1 MEQAV
6 FPPRSCQLSLRSILS
21 VHDQPVCE
29 EQAWA
34 LCYQLCSL
42 LERNFSLNDGQ
53 TYGSWK
59 GFRLPGPEGIF
70 LSSDGNISLRIEHGK
85 VGKMS
90 RFPRSLGELG
100 RFASCLKHSGLAV
113 WLFLIQTV
121 DYVGRLMYSC
131 LDWGLGADVERELDE
146 TLELLVD
153 QMTKVD
159 LRLGAE
165 RSLQTICTISE
176 VLQVCEE
183 RLYNPSQATQHY
195 RSVCAT
201 LYSHT
206 VELCNYLQIIQHTQE
221 NLQKLIVE
229 SENSLVPD
237 MTTNWGFTWKHLID
251 ELSRGVVL
259 HPPRDKVNTGVPLP
273 SVDTSPFSQLLQD
286 IQLRRYTLRK
296 VKVMLQRCGVFGF
309 LWGGFYFSLI
319 TLCTQWKYLN
329 EYCCC
334 VKVLENGGTERGA
347 DPYQALLD
355 VIRSGPKLRPVS
367 FWTFFFFFLMVYPL
381 FLKCLPVAQVSE
393 RKLKPRV
400 QNQKHEVSLHEL
412 LMQEIRSTDPVKLLS
427 SCQRRRPRKGPVVR
441 VCVSVPISVSHAAFD
456 SSAGSSVRNLSFFP
470 ALSSTP
476 LSLSEGCR
484 LSRGKRRAQSLPSNP
499 EVRQLVS
506 EEPSTCG
513 VFFVFCFFCFFK
525 EDFKIVDCGVFLF
538 CFVFFGKAL
547 KNKVSVPTTIADVIK
562 THYRKEGKL
571 SCDPYGN
578 WRICSCCA
586 KRSLYFTWH
595 NFCSLC
601 NRVVCPECCLELRLP
616 FKWCIN
622 LPISFFKKIV
632 LKKESEESQRLF
644 WNERWSWDPSR
655 VPLVLASS
663 RVSGSVAPHALA
675 MRDWHNQDMCVGCQ
689 GLLLEACD
697 SPAPPFT
704 IKAPQEI

>member
-6 FPPRSCQLSLRSILS
+6 FPPRSCLLSLRNILS

-53 TYGSWK
+53 SYSSWK
-59 GFRLPGPEGIF
+59 SFRLPGPEGIF
-70 LSSDGNISLRIEHGK
+70 LSSDGNISLRIEHAK
-85 VGKMS
+85 VE
-90 RFPRSLGELG
+90 RQFVIETE
-100 RFASCLKHSGLAV
+100 A
-113 WLFLIQTV
+113 QTV

-159 LRLGAE
+159 VRLGAE
-165 RSLQTICTISE
+165 RSLQTICTIAE

-206 VELCNYLQIIQHTQE
+206 IELCNYLQIIQHTQE

-259 HPPRDKVNTGVPLP
+259 HPPRDKVNSSVPPP

-296 VKVMLQRCGVFGF
+296 
-309 LWGGFYFSLI
+309 
-319 TLCTQWKYLN
+319 
-329 EYCCC
+329 

-367 FWTFFFFFLMVYPL
+367 
-381 FLKCLPVAQVSE
+381 E

-400 QNQKHEVSLHEL
+400 QKHEVSLHEL
-412 LMQEIRSTDPVKLLS
+412 LMQEIRSTDPVTLLS
-427 SCQRRRPRKGPVVR
+427 SCRRKRPRKETVTGSLSLSVDDGMSPVKSLTSVYEDTNKD
-441 VCVSVPISVSHAAFD
+441 VSFLNAVHSSSQEGAPCRERRCKDGSSPQED
-456 SSAGSSVRNLSFFP
+456 SYTGSSVRNLSFFP

-476 LSLSEGCR
+476 LNLSEGCR

-499 EVRQLVS
+499 EVRQL
-506 EEPSTCG
+506 
-513 VFFVFCFFCFFK
+513 
-525 EDFKIVDCGVFLF
+525 
-538 CFVFFGKAL
+538 AL

-562 THYRKEGKL
+562 THYTKEGKL
-571 SCDPYGN
+571 CDAYGN

-622 LPISFFKKIV
+622 LPMSFFKKIV

-663 RVSGSVAPHALA
+663 RVSGSFAPHTLA
-675 MRDWHNQDMCVGCQ
+675 MRDWHKQDMCVGCQ

>member
-6 FPPRSCQLSLRSILS
+6 FPSSRCQLSLRNILS
-21 VHDQPVCE
+21 VHEQPVCE

-42 LERNFSLNDGQ
+42 LERNFSLEDGQ
-53 TYGSWK
+53 IYSSWK
-59 GFRLPGPEGIF
+59 SFRLPGPEGIF
-70 LSSDGNISLRIEHGK
+70 LSPDGNISLRIEHGK
-85 VGKMS
+85 VEHQ
-90 RFPRSLGELG
+90 FVIETE
-100 RFASCLKHSGLAV
+100 A
-113 WLFLIQTV
+113 QTV

-159 LRLGAE
+159 IRLGAE
-165 RSLQTICTISE
+165 RCLQPICTISE

-183 RLYNPSQATQHY
+183 RLYNPRQATQHY

-206 VELCNYLQIIQHTQE
+206 IELCNYLQIIEQTQE
-221 NLQKLIVE
+221 SLQKLIME
-229 SENSLVPD
+229 SENNLVPD
-237 MTTNWGFTWKHLID
+237 MTTNWEFTWKHLMD

-259 HPPRDKVNTGVPLP
+259 RPPRDKLNAGVPLP
-273 SVDTSPFSQLLQD
+273 VDVSPFSQLLQD

-296 VKVMLQRCGVFGF
+296 VKA
-309 LWGGFYFSLI
+309 
-319 TLCTQWKYLN
+319 
-329 EYCCC
+329 
-334 VKVLENGGTERGA
+334 LENARGGRGA
-347 DPYQALLD
+347 DPHQTLLD
-355 VIRSGPKLRPVS
+355 IIRAGPKLRP
-367 FWTFFFFFLMVYPL
+367 
-381 FLKCLPVAQVSE
+381 VSE

-400 QNQKHEVSLHEL
+400 QNLKHEVSLHEL
-412 LMQEIRSTDPVKLLS
+412 LMQEIRSTDPGKLLS
-427 SCQRRRPRKGPVVR
+427 SCQKRRPCKETVSGSLSLSTSPVKSLT
-441 VCVSVPISVSHAAFD
+441 SVYEDTNEDMSFFLNAAHSSSQEGAPCRETTCKDGSAPQED
-456 SSAGSSVRNLSFFP
+456 SYTGSSVKNLSFSP

-476 LSLSEGCR
+476 LSLSEECR
-484 LSRGKRRAQSLPSNP
+484 LFRGKRRARSLPSNL
-499 EVRQLVS
+499 EVRQL
-506 EEPSTCG
+506 P
-513 VFFVFCFFCFFK
+513 
-525 EDFKIVDCGVFLF
+525 LQ
-538 CFVFFGKAL
+538 
-547 KNKVSVPTTIADVIK
+547 NKVSVPTTIADVIK
-562 THYRKEGKL
+562 THYRKEGKS
-571 SCDPYGN
+571 SCDAYGN

-601 NRVVCPECCLELRLP
+601 SRVVCPECCLELRLP

-632 LKKESEESQRLF
+632 LKKESEESQRHF

-663 RVSGSVAPHALA
+663 RISGSVAPHTLA

>member
-1 MEQAV
+1 MEQTV

-59 GFRLPGPEGIF
+59 SFRLPGPEGIF

-85 VGKMS
+85 VE
-90 RFPRSLGELG
+90 RQFVIETE
-100 RFASCLKHSGLAV
+100 A
-113 WLFLIQTV
+113 QTV

-206 VELCNYLQIIQHTQE
+206 IELCNYLQIIQHTQE

-229 SENSLVPD
+229 SGNSLVPD

-259 HPPRDKVNTGVPLP
+259 HPPRDKVNTSVPLP

-296 VKVMLQRCGVFGF
+296 VKV
-309 LWGGFYFSLI
+309 S
-319 TLCTQWKYLN
+319 
-329 EYCCC
+329 
-334 VKVLENGGTERGA
+334 ENGGTERGA

-355 VIRSGPKLRPVS
+355 VIRSGPKLRP
-367 FWTFFFFFLMVYPL
+367 
-381 FLKCLPVAQVSE
+381 VSE

-427 SCQRRRPRKGPVVR
+427 SCQRRRPRKETGSPSLSVDDGTSPVR
-441 VCVSVPISVSHAAFD
+441 SLTSVYEDTNKDASFLLNAVHSSSQEGAPCRETRCKDGSSPQED
-456 SSAGSSVRNLSFFP
+456 SYTGSSVRNLSFFP

-499 EVRQLVS
+499 EVRQL
-506 EEPSTCG
+506 
-513 VFFVFCFFCFFK
+513 
-525 EDFKIVDCGVFLF
+525 
-538 CFVFFGKAL
+538 AL

-655 VPLVLASS
+655 VPLVLAS